1 MALKLP
7 YLRQPP
13 SGPRVPDEVS
23 GNAIL
28 WRPDGADGAV
38 KTWAEVMTYIAATA
52 APVTVWVEQAAI
64 HAIPPSASGAPYDL
78 KHGRFSAPIG
88 AHGLTEVGIQ
98 TGAKLKNLYGIS
110 GGMVLSGNPQTEPSL
125 VFETRAADDP
135 PVLVIEQNAAIKNNG
150 AVPLISHVLGGEQ
163 FFLIFDRYAGVENSS
178 APIIDVTGGAG
189 AGTLILSCTAGPDF
203 EDGGFPAN
211 SFVSSDN
218 SAVLAWNHDGTLR
231 FNTAGAPTGSDG
243 LFFGEINLPLGVA
256 GGAGPL
262 SFRPGSFV
270 PPTPG
275 CEYFACDYAVIAP
288 AGSPIWWDGADWRDA
303 AGTVVP

>member
-38 KTWAEVMTYIAATA
+38 KTWAEVMAYIDATA

-64 HAIPPSASGAPYDL
+64 HAIPPSASGTPYDM
-78 KHGRFSAPIG
+78 KHGRFAAPIG

-150 AVPLISHVLGGEQ
+150 IVPLISHVLGGGQ
-163 FFLIFDRYAGVENSS
+163 FFLIFDRYSGVENSS

-189 AGTLILSCTAGPDF
+189 GQLILSCTTGPDF
-203 EDGGFPAN
+203 EDGGFPA
-211 SFVSSDN
+211 SVFTSSDN
-218 SAVLAWNHDGTLR
+218 SGILVWNHDGTLR
-231 FNTAGAPTGSDG
+231 FNTGGPPTGSDG
-243 LFFGEINLPLGVA
+243 SFLAEINLPLGVA

-262 SFRPGSFV
+262 LTFRPGPGG

-275 CEYFACDYAVIAP
+275 CEYFACDYIAIAP
-288 AGSPIWWDGADWRDA
+288 NGSPIWWDGLVWRDA
-303 AGTVVP
+303 AGTPVP